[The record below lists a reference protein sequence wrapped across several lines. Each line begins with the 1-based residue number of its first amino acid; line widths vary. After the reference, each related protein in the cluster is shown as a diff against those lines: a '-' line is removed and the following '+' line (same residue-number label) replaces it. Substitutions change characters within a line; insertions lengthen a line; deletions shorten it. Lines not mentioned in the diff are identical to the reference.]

1 MPMSP
6 TQPEP
11 LIDRDGLTAR
21 GRAALDR
28 IVDSE
33 PESPTRTG
41 EALKDAKKSR
51 KRRSAASKRSR
62 EAKTN
67 AMVADA
73 KKMGIRHGGL
83 TQRMQKRIEG
93 IRRAAER
100 APLVQERD
108 LFGQAGE
115 NPSGFPSKGHRL
127 KCATAERRLREAYDL
142 GLSPK
147 PEAGFFGSIFLVPS
161 RFDQSLRGKGDGL
174 SGDPMDPYAVAHALG
189 RVSRLAG
196 TPSKVISVSLCGEM
210 GEPGWEDEGD
220 SIRGPLGHILWG
232 LRIDCPA
239 YDAHPFLFA
248 NGQMPGK
255 ASNGSHV
262 DTILEGCTSSGHE
275 ASQRKGDGLTLE
287 WLDGIAESPTVIL
300 RHLPLVADRFAI
312 QKFIKTLERETVLQ
326 SADED
331 GKVRRTVEIADDPE
345 AYGAALQWEMRA
357 LTESKEI
364 EPGTVL
370 ILTVP
375 GSFGPLLNAIVEEE
389 LTTDNGWTAL
399 ESFVAHEEEGQAKH
413 LHDGRPMLPRTVSIW
428 QKNRMDLPTGGGEA

>member
-1 MPMSP
+1 MSMSP

-11 LIDRDGLTAR
+11 LIDHDGLTAR
-21 GRAALDR
+21 GRAALDG

-33 PESPTRTG
+33 PDSPTG
-41 EALKDAKKSR
+41 KGKASKKAKKPR
-51 KRRSAASKRSR
+51 KRRSATKAQRLK
-62 EAKTN
+62 AKTN

-83 TQRMQKRIEG
+83 TQRMQKRTEG

-108 LFGQAGE
+108 LFGQEGE
-115 NPSGFPSKGHRL
+115 NLTGFPSKGHRL
-127 KCATAERRLREAYDL
+127 KSATAERRLREAHAL
-142 GLSPK
+142 GLSQK
-147 PEAGFFGSIFLVPS
+147 PESGFFGPLFLVPP

-174 SGDPMDPYAVAHALG
+174 SGDPMDPYAIAHALG
-189 RVSRLAG
+189 RVSRIVG
-196 TPSKVISVSLCGEM
+196 TPSKVVSVSLCGEM
-210 GEPGWEDEGD
+210 GGAGWESEGD
-220 SIRGPLGHILWG
+220 SIRGPVGHIIWG
-232 LRIDCPA
+232 IRLDCPV
-239 YDAHPFLFA
+239 YDVHPFLFA
-248 NGQMPGK
+248 HGHMPG
-255 ASNGSHV
+255 AANGSLV
-262 DTILEGCTSSGHE
+262 DTILEGCT
-275 ASQRKGDGLTLE
+275 ASQHKGDDLTLE
-287 WLDGIAESPTVIL
+287 WAGGTAEGPTVIL

-312 QKFIKTLERETVLQ
+312 QKFIKMLDPETVLQ

-331 GKVRRTVEIADDPE
+331 GNIRRTVEIADDPE
-345 AYGAALQWEMRA
+345 AYGAALRWEMRT
-357 LTESKEI
+357 LTASKEV

-375 GSFGPLLNAIVEEE
+375 GAFGPLLNAIVEDE

-428 QKNRMDLPTGGGEA
+428 QKNQMDLPTGGGVA